1 MPGFV
6 QIAVPED
13 RVLDVYAFLLGK
25 DQNGAT
31 WTPAL
36 LERMYLESPMP
47 MQQFLVTLA
56 KRAGTVHTA
65 EEMAEAIGR
74 SRSQLAGV
82 LGAYGRRVK
91 NRYGMEH
98 WPFETIYDHAAG
110 MYSYVIA
117 ADDAAKTLLE
127 VAGLAEW
134 RR

>member
-13 RVLDVYAFLLGK
+13 RVLDVYAFLLDKG
-25 DQNGAT
+25 QNGAA
-31 WTPAL
+31 WTHEL
-36 LERMYLESPMP
+36 LERMYLESPKP

-56 KRAGTVHTA
+56 KRAGSVHTA

-98 WPFETIYDHAAG
+98 GPFETIYDHGSG
-110 MYSYVIA
+110 MYSYMIV
-117 ADDAAKTLLE
+117 DDDTAKTLLE
-127 VAGLAEW
+127 VADSAE
-134 RR
+134 RRR